1 MYLAE
6 LHGKLSR
13 NVERKEDILTSNVF
27 SFFKYSRRDVFLK
40 KYLEKLLGLQFPI
53 EDLKSAEFVFWP
65 TYDDSTE
72 PDLVILIGSYY
83 LLFEAKYYSDFGKES
98 STKKDQITRE
108 IEGGYLEATRL
119 SKQFFYIAITADSV
133 YREEKIPHSVQDM
146 PGKFVW
152 TNWQRVS
159 SLIEQLLSES
169 HGLEHHELC
178 HAEDLYRLLDKKNLR
193 SFNGFNLKEQF
204 AHYDQ
209 IFFNVESS
217 KYRGDFIG
225 FQDSLS
231 DSKQIG
237 GVPSTIFYNSS
248 KCARNRDFYSEL
260 QNIQLI
266 LPVRSKIF
274 FKGGLNDR

>member
-13 NVERKEDILTSNVF
+13 SVERKEDILTSNVF

-40 KYLEKLLGLQFPI
+40 EYLKKLLGLQFLI
-53 EDLKSAEFVFWP
+53 EDLKSAEFIFWP

-108 IEGGYLEATRL
+108 IEGGYLEASRL
-119 SKQFFYIAITADSV
+119 GKEFIYIAITADSV
-133 YREEKIPHSVQDM
+133 YREEKIPHSVQEM

-159 SLIEQLLSES
+159 SLIEQSLSEN
-169 HGLEHHELC
+169 HELEHHELC
-178 HAEDLYRLLDKKNLR
+178 HAEDLCRLLDKKNLR
-193 SFNGFNLKEQF
+193 SFSGFNLKGRF
-204 AHYDQ
+204 ALYDK
-209 IFFNVESS
+209 IFFNVDSS

-225 FQDSLS
+225 FQASLS
-231 DSKQIG
+231 DCKKIG
-237 GVPSTIFYNSS
+237 GVPVTIFHNSS
-248 KCARNRDFYSEL
+248 KHGRAQGFYSKL
-260 QNIQLI
+260 KDIQLK
-266 LPVRSKIF
+266 LPIRSKIF
-274 FKGGLNDR
+274 FQRRIK